1 MSSQSITK
9 LDHRSIEL
17 GDHTHPTFPR
27 ICSLPSFVS
36 WRSIRTAARGLFS
49 KHGVKVE
56 PQDFP
61 DPALM
66 PAAIAG
72 GHQEREHERR
82 QC

>member
-1 MSSQSITK
+1 MVYAVMSAGS
-9 LDHRSIEL
+9 
-17 GDHTHPTFPR
+17 
-27 ICSLPSFVS
+27 SFRV
-36 WRSIRTAARGLFS
+36 RSIRTAARGLFS